1 MNTILPDSAILVVDD
16 DEGEVELISMAIDD
30 LKLPYRID
38 VARQGFAV
46 LDHLHRRGKYADR
59 PAGLPALVILDNK
72 MPMMSGVEAM
82 REIAKVKAFQAVPIV
97 MFSASASDTDMAE
110 AYEAGVN
117 SYVIKPM
124 GAKQFKEAVHAIVT
138 YWTRINSAG
147 SSLDT

>member
-1 MNTILPDSAILVVDD
+1 M
-16 DEGEVELISMAIDD
+16 
-30 LKLPYRID
+30 
-38 VARQGFAV
+38 

>member
-82 REIAKVKAFQAVPIV
+82 REIAKVKAFQTVPII
-97 MFSASASDTDMAE
+97 MFSASASENDMAE

-124 GAKQFKEAVHAIVT
+124 GAKQFKEAVHAIVH

-147 SSLDT
+147 NSLDI